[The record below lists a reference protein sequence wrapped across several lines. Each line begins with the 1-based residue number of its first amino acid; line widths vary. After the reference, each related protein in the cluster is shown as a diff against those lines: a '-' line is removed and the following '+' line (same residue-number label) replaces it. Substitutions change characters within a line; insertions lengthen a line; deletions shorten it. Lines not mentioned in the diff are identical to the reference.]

1 MAGGSYVAAGLDV
14 LAKTKS
20 RDKVFLRAYSFDAPS
35 VLEALEGAC
44 ARGAACCLI
53 ADASQCS
60 KTNCAAIAVSVQ
72 ALRSALICGQALAVL
87 RKPSLLGLR
96 QIVLRGCGHADHPRR
111 ITASPRLCQLAPC
124 AAALCCSFASWLAD
138 LVRSQPCA

>member
-72 ALRSALICGQALAVL
+72 ASQNEESEWALVCQDASRGELWLYVILALRDT
-87 RKPSLLGLR
+87 P
-96 QIVLRGCGHADHPRR
+96 
-111 ITASPRLCQLAPC
+111 PRLCKSIKL
-124 AAALCCSFASWLAD
+124 
-138 LVRSQPCA
+138 